1 MTLSRRLALL
11 VIVLML
17 LVFIG
22 TFFTSVRNTRDYL
35 ETQLG
40 SHAQDAATS
49 LGLSIS
55 THLAKGD
62 QASVDSMSDAIFDRG
77 YYRKLVVEDA
87 SGKVL
92 KKLELPI
99 AIQGVP
105 SWFISAFP
113 LETPIG
119 EAAVMSGWVQAGRVL
134 IQSHPGYAYIQLWDN
149 AKDTAIWFFVS
160 AVFVLVLGMVMLGWM
175 LKPLKRIEWQADSVC
190 NREFP
195 VLDDL
200 PSTPDLRRI
209 MEAMNRMTA
218 KVQWMISELEALV
231 SRLRQQAYQHPVTGL
246 DNKRRFMDIVTD
258 RIESEE
264 GFMQGAF
271 YLVQLKSF
279 KEYND
284 HNGYQAGDELL
295 CEVAQCLI
303 KATKDVPK
311 HTLAHL
317 TGADFGLLVEDC
329 DLDESRE
336 LCQQVSSALAGLYS
350 TGMPDSPDVAHIGA
364 AYFDGRQSLKDLLSE
379 ADMALR
385 SAQVQEANS
394 WQLTA
399 PENMD
404 RRKVRAAAEWRSYIE
419 EALKQNRISLLYQTV
434 VSCPERNLMHSEVYV
449 RIPDS
454 DGELIPAGVF
464 LPVAESVGLSA
475 EIDKAVVNKLV
486 NMLLDD
492 STITSDFAI
501 NLSLQSLLSDS
512 FIEWLEQT
520 ISRYDYIA
528 NRLIL
533 EFPEYGAVANQANL
547 RSLIERLGRYG
558 VRFSLDHFG
567 RSFSSLAYLRS
578 LKVDYLKVDGSY
590 LRSLDENKDHQFF
603 IQALADIAHGMDIQ
617 IIAESVE
624 SEDVWNILDTLNMD
638 GAQGYHI
645 SEPKP
650 NIK

>member
-11 VIVLML
+11 VILLML

-22 TFFTSVRNTRDYL
+22 TFFTSVHNTRGYL
-35 ETQLG
+35 EAQLG

-55 THLAKGD
+55 THLANGD

-77 YYRKLVVEDA
+77 YYRKLIVENTE
-87 SGKVL
+87 GKTL

-99 AIQGVP
+99 AIDGVP
-105 SWFISAFP
+105 AWFISAFP
-113 LETPIG
+113 LETPVG
-119 EAAVMSGWVQAGRVL
+119 EAAVMSGWTQAGRVL
-134 IQSHPGYAYIQLWDN
+134 IQSHPGYAYIQLWDT

-160 AVFVLVLGMVMLGWM
+160 ALFVLILGMVVLRWL
-175 LKPLKRIEWQADSVC
+175 LKPLKRIEWQANSVC

-200 PSTPDLRRI
+200 PTTPDLRRI

-231 SRLRQQAYQHPVTGL
+231 SRLRKQAYQHPVTGL

-271 YLVQLKSF
+271 YLVQVKSF

-284 HNGYQAGDELL
+284 RNGYQAGDELL
-295 CEVAQCLI
+295 CEVAQCM
-303 KATKDVPK
+303 KKVTEGVPK

-317 TGADFGLLVEDC
+317 AGADFGLLVEDC
-329 DLDESRE
+329 SLNESE
-336 LCQQVSSALAGLYS
+336 QLCKRVSSALANLYS

-364 AYFDGRQSLKDLLSE
+364 AYFDGRQSLKELLSE

-385 SAQVQEANS
+385 SAQAQEPNS

-399 PENMD
+399 PENLD
-404 RRKVRAAAEWRSYIE
+404 RRKVRAAVDWRSFIE
-419 EALKQNRISLLYQTV
+419 EALEQDRITLLYQSV
-434 VSCPERNLMHSEVYV
+434 VSCPESNLMHKEVFV

-464 LPVAESVGLSA
+464 LPVAESVGLASA
-475 EIDKAVVNKLV
+475 IDKAVVQRLV
-486 NMLLDD
+486 NTLLDNT
-492 STITSDFAI
+492 SITDQFAI
-501 NLSLQSLLSDS
+501 NISPKSLSAEP
-512 FIEWLEQT
+512 FVEWLEQLF
-520 ISRYDYIA
+520 SRHEYLA
-528 NRLIL
+528 SRLIL
-533 EFPEYGAVANQANL
+533 ELPEYGAVANLSQAK
-547 RSLIERLGRYG
+547 SLIDRLGRYG
-558 VRFSLDHFG
+558 VQFSIDHFG
-567 RSFSSLAYLRS
+567 RSFSSLAYLKS

-590 LRSLDENKDHQFF
+590 LRSLDENADHQFF
-603 IQALADIAHGMDIQ
+603 IQALADIAHGLDIK

-624 SEDVWNILDTLNMD
+624 SENVLKTAHTLNMD
-638 GAQGYHI
+638 GAQGYFI
-645 SEPKP
+645 GRPE
-650 NIK
+650 

>member
-11 VIVLML
+11 VILLML

-22 TFFTSVRNTRDYL
+22 TFFTSVSNTRDYL
-35 ETQLG
+35 QAQLE
-40 SHAQDAATS
+40 SHAQDTATS

-55 THLAKGD
+55 TSLAKGD
-62 QASVDSMSDAIFDRG
+62 QATVDSMSDAIFDRG

-87 SGKVL
+87 EGKAL

-99 AIQGVP
+99 VIDGVP

-113 LETPIG
+113 LETPVG
-119 EAAVMSGWVQAGRVL
+119 EAAVMSGWTQAGRVL

-149 AKDTAIWFFVS
+149 AKDTAVWFFIS
-160 AVFVLVLGMVMLGWM
+160 ALFVLILGMAVLRWL
-175 LKPLKRIEWQADSVC
+175 LKPLKRIEWQANSVC

-195 VLDDL
+195 VLDNL
-200 PSTPDLRRI
+200 PKTPDLRRI

-218 KVQWMISELEALV
+218 KVQWMITELESLV

-284 HNGYQAGDELL
+284 RKGYQAGDELL
-295 CEVAQCLI
+295 CEVAQCLVEV
-303 KATKDVPK
+303 TGSVPK

-329 DLDESRE
+329 GLEESKE
-336 LCQQVSSALAGLYS
+336 LCQRVSAALANLYS
-350 TGMPDSPDVAHIGA
+350 TGLPDSPDVAHVGA
-364 AYFDGRQSLKDLLSE
+364 AYFDGRQSLKELLSE

-385 SAQVQEANS
+385 SAQAQEANS

-399 PENMD
+399 PENLD
-404 RRKVRAAAEWRSYIE
+404 RRKVRAAGDWRIFIE
-419 EALKQNRISLLYQTV
+419 EALGNDRISLLYQSV
-434 VSCPERNLMHSEVYV
+434 VGCPGRNPMHKEVFV

-464 LPVAESVGLSA
+464 LPVAESVGLA
-475 EIDKAVVNKLV
+475 AAIDKAVVQRLIDTL
-486 NMLLDD
+486 MDD
-492 STITSDFAI
+492 TTISEVFAI
-501 NLSLQSLLSDS
+501 NLSLKSLSAEPFL
-512 FIEWLEQT
+512 EWLEQVFA
-520 ISRYDYIA
+520 RHEYIA
-528 NRLIL
+528 RRLIL
-533 EFPEYGAVANQANL
+533 ELPEYGVVANLAQLKA
-547 RSLIERLGRYG
+547 LIDRFARYG
-558 VRFSLDHFG
+558 VKFSLDHFG
-567 RSFSSLAYLRS
+567 RSFNSLAYLKS

-603 IQALADIAHGMDIQ
+603 IQALAEIAHGLDIQ

-624 SEDVWNILDTLNMD
+624 SEEVWELLDSLNVD
-638 GAQGYHI
+638 GAQGYYI
-645 SEPKP
+645 GRPE
-650 NIK
+650 